1 LYAELEAKLARLKG
15 TDAACVFGSGYL
27 ANAGIIPVLAGEGD
41 LLLVDALSH
50 SCLWAGARLSRATV
64 LTFRH
69 NDVVHA
75 RELLAA
81 QRAAHGR
88 ALIVTDRVFSMDGDL
103 APVAALAT
111 LARDYDAWLM
121 TDDAHGLG
129 VVAAGDAR
137 AELQMGTLS
146 KTLGSYGGYL
156 CASQPVVDLMRTRA
170 RTLIYSTGLPPASV
184 AAASAALDVV
194 AADPELAARPLQKAQ
209 SFTRALNLPLAQ
221 SPIVP
226 IVLQDEILALEAQAV
241 LEREGFLVAAI
252 RPPTVSKGTARLR
265 LAFAAGHPDTEIARL
280 ARVIRERVLS

>member
-1 LYAELEAKLARLKG
+1 
-15 TDAACVFGSGYL
+15 
-27 ANAGIIPVLAGEGD
+27 
-41 LLLVDALSH
+41 
-50 SCLWAGARLSRATV
+50 
-64 LTFRH
+64 
-69 NDVVHA
+69 
-75 RELLAA
+75 
-81 QRAAHGR
+81 
-88 ALIVTDRVFSMDGDL
+88 
-103 APVAALAT
+103 
-111 LARDYDAWLM
+111 M

-129 VVAAGDAR
+129 VVVAGDAR

-252 RPPTVSKGTARLR
+252 RPPTVPKGTARLR